1 MFSTPFVVGI
11 DANRIV
17 KDELT
22 EALRVQRAR
31 RRIAVTDLVN
41 PRQAYFRRVHPEI
54 VPSETRLQLML
65 SGTGFHELF
74 GHVVSSEEFIEQF
87 LEFEDIVGKVDI
99 YEDVPTELKTTGSMP
114 EDVSVSRPSYIDQLG
129 MYCTMAKRP
138 RGRLVICK
146 RSAWGQVPEMKCFRL
161 EFLDLDAIAEEMR
174 RRRDLLR
181 DAMDRNDPSA
191 LPLCEWFTFE
201 CDYVAVCGCE
211 TASLGRRVVASS
223 QYEFGE
229 DGEATAELIE
239 KLKAGRPIVAKGFGL
254 NDLVFPRRA
263 AFERLREEDETPEES
278 LEERLVGLQRRGLA
292 DALYSALRYGTPGS
306 FRGIPVALRELR
318 GIVRTYRGS
327 PTLLR
332 TVRSAVMIARE
343 YLPERFPHYFERL
356 AFECAL
362 VGAQNG
368 RLVIYYENIPNDK
381 FMVYDVSFRDLEE
394 IVAEA
399 DRRLR
404 LLESGVALVE
414 LPPCP
419 AWMAPRCRFAPG
431 CGCG

>member
-1 MFSTPFVVGI
+1 MFSIPFVLGI

-54 VPSETRLQLML
+54 APSETRLQLML

-114 EDVSVSRPSYIDQLG
+114 EDVSISRPSYIDQLG

-146 RSAWGQVPEMKCFRL
+146 RSAWGQIPEMKCFRL

-174 RRRDLLR
+174 HRRDLLR
-181 DAMDRNDPSA
+181 DALDRSDASA

-201 CDYVAVCGCE
+201 CNYLAVCGCE
-211 TASLGRRVVASS
+211 DASPSRCVVAPGE
-223 QYEFGE
+223 YELVE

-239 KLKAGRPIVAKGFGL
+239 RLKAGRPMVAKGFRL

-263 AFERLREEDETPEES
+263 AFERLRDEEGAQEES
-278 LEERLVGLQRRGLA
+278 LEERLSGLQRRGLA
-292 DALYSALRYGTPGS
+292 DALFNALRYGTAGS
-306 FRGIPVALRELR
+306 FRGTPVALRELR

-362 VGAQNG
+362 VGAANG
-368 RLVIYYENIPNDK
+368 RLIIYYENIPNDK

-399 DRRLR
+399 DRRVR
-404 LLESGVALVE
+404 LLESGADPAQVPA
-414 LPPCP
+414 CP
-419 AWMAPRCRFAPG
+419 AWMAPRCPFAPG

>member
-1 MFSTPFVVGI
+1 MFSIPFVVGI
-11 DANRIV
+11 DANRII
-17 KDELT
+17 KDELA

-41 PRQAYFRRVHPEI
+41 PRQAYFRRMHPEI
-54 VPSETRLQLML
+54 APSETRLQLML

-99 YEDVPTELKTTGSMP
+99 YEDVPTELKTTGSIP
-114 EDVSVSRPSYIDQLG
+114 EDVSVSRPGYIDQLG
-129 MYCTMAKRP
+129 MYCTMAKKP
-138 RGRLVICK
+138 LGRLVICK
-146 RSAWGQVPEMKCFRL
+146 RSAWGQVPEMKCFRV
-161 EFLDLDAIAEEMR
+161 EFLDLDAVAGEMR

-181 DAMDRNDPSA
+181 DALDRKDPSA
-191 LPLCEWFTFE
+191 LPLCEWVTLE
-201 CDYVAVCGCE
+201 CDYLPVCGCE
-211 TASLGRRVVASS
+211 TASLGRRVVTPGE
-223 QYEFGE
+223 YEIVE
-229 DGEATAELIE
+229 DGEATTGLIE
-239 KLKAGRPIVAKGFGL
+239 KLKARRPIVSKGFRL
-254 NDLVFPRRA
+254 NDLVFPRKA
-263 AFERLREEDETPEES
+263 AFERLREEEEAPEES
-278 LEERLVGLQRRGLA
+278 LEERLSGFQRRGLA

-306 FRGIPVALRELR
+306 FRGTPVALRELR

-332 TVRSAVMIARE
+332 TVRSPVMIARE
-343 YLPERFPHYFERL
+343 YLSERFPHYFERL

-362 VGAQNG
+362 VGTEKG
-368 RLVIYYENIPNDK
+368 RVIMYYENIPNDK
-381 FMVYDVSFRDLEE
+381 FMVYDVSFRDLRE

-399 DRRLR
+399 DRRLG
-404 LLESGVALVE
+404 LLESGADPVAL
-414 LPPCP
+414 PACP